1 MSCSSPRVKTEPEIQ
16 HEDEL
21 LMSYLNADCV
31 SNNSPWSSPS
41 SKTTDLQPCTPPG
54 FIDGWSLTSPGVVS
68 GSSAMMAPT
77 PTPIANL
84 PQSAHEAY
92 YPAISASSDQLP
104 YHYGM
109 AVPPPPPPQPSSV
122 LSFLES
128 FGRQFGG
135 TTTTTTTTTP
145 ASPQYHLQQPPSPA
159 STATSSNSS
168 CVSSPGVGGEQ
179 PKRKRGRKKRDSTA
193 SLVTSTPVIAPAPAP
208 AIQSAPTTPS
218 ATVSSIKKDM
228 DTQTSTTVR
237 QHSNMVVGTKQRAA
251 TVTTSSLDDKA
262 AAALAKR
269 QERLIKNRA
278 AALLSRKRKR
288 EHLNALEE
296 QNQTLRAENE
306 ELKLRLSMLENQG
319 TTTTG
324 GFPSMLADNDQ
335 DQQQPTAAML
345 MMVSV
350 GC

>member
-16 HEDEL
+16 QEDEL

-41 SKTTDLQPCTPPG
+41 SKATDLQPCTPPG
-54 FIDGWSLTSPGVVS
+54 FIDGWSLTAPGVVS
-68 GSSAMMAPT
+68 GSSAMIAPPPTT
-77 PTPIANL
+77 PMSNTHLTL
-84 PQSAHEAY
+84 PPSVHEPY
-92 YPAISASSDQLP
+92 YPAISASPEQFS
-104 YHYGM
+104 YTYGM
-109 AVPPPPPPQPSSV
+109 AAPPHPSTV

-128 FGRQFGG
+128 FGRQIGG
-135 TTTTTTTTTP
+135 TTPT
-145 ASPQYHLQQPPSPA
+145 SPHCHVQQPPSPA
-159 STATSSNSS
+159 STAISSNSS
-168 CVSSPGVGGEQ
+168 CVSSSSSSGGEQ
-179 PKRKRGRKKRDSTA
+179 PKRKRGRKKRDSSIA
-193 SLVTSTPVIAPAPAP
+193 LVTSTPVIAPAPAIP
-208 AIQSAPTTPS
+208 STPTTPS
-218 ATVSSIKKDM
+218 ATVPAIKKEM
-228 DTQTSTTVR
+228 DT
-237 QHSNMVVGTKQRAA
+237 HMPCIPKHDMADMKQRP
-251 TVTTSSLDDKA
+251 TTIPSDDKA

-296 QNQTLRAENE
+296 QNQNLRAENE

-319 TTTTG
+319 ANGARTTTTTTE

-345 MMVSV
+345 MMVSALV
-350 GC
+350 W